1 MIVIPSE
8 ARNLQSAR
16 EDKTQIPRFTRD
28 DKLLRVSGTASPLT
42 NRAKTSLY
50 LPRCRPGERSGKDRK
65 SKTEAGHV

>member
-50 LPRCRPGERSGKDRK
+50 LLSMLSRRDWV
-65 SKTEAGHV
+65 KTPK